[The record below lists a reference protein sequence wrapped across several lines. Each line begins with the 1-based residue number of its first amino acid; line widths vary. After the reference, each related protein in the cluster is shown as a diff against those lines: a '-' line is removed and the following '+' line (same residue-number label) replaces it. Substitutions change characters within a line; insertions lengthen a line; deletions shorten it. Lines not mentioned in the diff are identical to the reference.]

1 MKNPPL
7 KRKTVAKNDNGS
19 VLVEFVIVFPLLIV
33 VIFGFIEFA
42 VLLYNKAVLTNASR
56 EGAREGVVYVHKSGA
71 DGTFNTADDIY
82 HPSSQ
87 NIRDKVKAFAQTRLI
102 TFGDDI
108 LEDNDII
115 VNPNDSE
122 NGISGKLLTV
132 TVNYRYDFLL
142 IPSFIGN
149 FHGGLDLVQTTIMRF
164 E

>member
-1 MKNPPL
+1 MKNPPA
-7 KRKTVAKNDNGS
+7 KRKIIIKSENGA
-19 VLVEFVIVFPLLIV
+19 VLVEFVIVFPLLIIL
-33 VIFGFIEFA
+33 IFGTIEFGI
-42 VLLYNKAVLTNASR
+42 LLYNKAVLTNASR
-56 EGAREGVVYVHKSGA
+56 EGAREGVIYVHKSGA
-71 DGTFNTADDIY
+71 DGTLDTADDIY

-87 NIRDKVKAFAQTRLI
+87 NIRDKVKAYAQTHLI

-108 LEDNDII
+108 LEDNDITI
-115 VNPNDSE
+115 NPDDPE
-122 NGISGKLLTV
+122 NGISGKSLTV